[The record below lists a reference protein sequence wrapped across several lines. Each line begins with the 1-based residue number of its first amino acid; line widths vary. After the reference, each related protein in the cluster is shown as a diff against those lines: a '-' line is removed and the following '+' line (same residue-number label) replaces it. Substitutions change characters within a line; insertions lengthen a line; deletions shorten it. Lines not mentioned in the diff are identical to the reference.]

1 MGEAPYRCVA
11 VRWPDSGVSANLAL
25 IIVSKQSSWACCIL
39 RVVLRPLN
47 LMYVFSSTMPPVSW
61 PLSAEAHE
69 YWLQVEVCILA
80 ALLLHQ
86 DVLPRHS
93 ELVDP
98 AVANVDHALL
108 VFALEQPPVSAGAT
122 LPQLDD

>member
-1 MGEAPYRCVA
+1 MRIFFHHAPYYVASHFARFRC
-11 VRWPDSGVSANLAL
+11 
-25 IIVSKQSSWACCIL
+25 
-39 RVVLRPLN
+39 
-47 LMYVFSSTMPPVSW
+47 
-61 PLSAEAHE
+61 
-69 YWLQVEVCILA
+69 WLQADVYVLA
-80 ALLLHQ
+80 ALLHQ

-108 VFALEQPPVSAGAT
+108 VFALEQPPVSAGVA

>member
-1 MGEAPYRCVA
+1 MASQC
-11 VRWPDSGVSANLAL
+11 
-25 IIVSKQSSWACCIL
+25 
-39 RVVLRPLN
+39 
-47 LMYVFSSTMPPVSW
+47 
-61 PLSAEAHE
+61 AECR
-69 YWLQVEVCILA
+69 YLLQADVCILA

-108 VFALEQPPVSAGAT
+108 VFALEQPPVSAGYPNKA
-122 LPQLDD
+122 LEAQSWWG